1 MIMANVEDILME
13 AWDLGINK
21 IVMEKA
27 SKKHEEL
34 RNRGIRSVDIN
45 RLYEEALREAKNDRR
60 NNGSRN

>member
-1 MIMANVEDILME
+1 MSNVEYILME

-34 RNRGIRSVDIN
+34 RNKGIRVVDIN
-45 RLYEEALREAKNDRR
+45 RLYEEALKEAKNDRR

>member
-1 MIMANVEDILME
+1 MSNVEDILME
-13 AWDLGINK
+13 AWDLGINT

-34 RNRGIRSVDIN
+34 RNKGIRVVDIN
-45 RLYEEALREAKNDRR
+45 RLYEEALKEAKNDRR